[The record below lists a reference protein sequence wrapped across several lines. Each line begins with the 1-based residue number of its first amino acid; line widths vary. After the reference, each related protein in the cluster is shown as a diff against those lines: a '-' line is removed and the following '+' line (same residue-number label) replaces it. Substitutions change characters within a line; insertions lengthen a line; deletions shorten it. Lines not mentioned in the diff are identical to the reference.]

1 MSLNGLGSLF
11 PSAQTLEIIGNN
23 LVLSPGNSEV
33 PLASFGGPTGPQGVQ
48 GPTGPQGATGPQGP
62 QGDTGAT
69 GATGPQGD
77 TGATGVTGATGPTG
91 PTGATG
97 PTGPQGPAGAQ
108 GTGNYITQSLTVYP
122 PVGLT
127 QPNAL
132 SGAGNFMW
140 VVTADPQTGGT
151 PPGSLDASIGINFPD
166 GPDPSV
172 YAGQTFVMA
181 NGNDVGN
188 NNMNMFI
195 NRGATIYLQVQLN
208 PKQALTVTWINATQF
223 IAIKSNG
230 F

>member
-48 GPTGPQGATGPQGP
+48 GPTGPQGATGP
-62 QGDTGAT
+62 T
-69 GATGPQGD
+69 GATGPQGN
-77 TGATGVTGATGPTG
+77 TGPTG

-97 PTGPQGPAGAQ
+97 PQGNTGATGATGPQGPAGAQ
-108 GTGNYITQSLTVYP
+108 GSGIYTTQSLTVYP

-127 QPNAL
+127 QPNAQP
-132 SGAGNFMW
+132 GAGNFMW
-140 VVTADPQTGGT
+140 AVTSSPQTGVPDG
-151 PPGSLDASIGINFPD
+151 DIGINFPYGSD
-166 GPDPSV
+166 LSV
-172 YAGQTFVMA
+172 YAGQTFVMS
-181 NGNDVGN
+181 NNNNIGN

-195 NRGATIYLQVQLN
+195 SRGSNILLQVQLN
-208 PKQALTVTWINATQF
+208 PKQALTITFIDASHF